1 MQVIETLAEGLKRE
15 LKVVIPAADMKAR
28 LDERLVDAK
37 DKVRING
44 FRPGKV
50 PMGHLKKMYGKSIM
64 ADLVNEL
71 VREKPSEILSSRGEK
86 SATQPA
92 ISMTEDEQEAEKI
105 LSAESDFEFTVAY
118 EIIPAIELKAN
129 DGIKVTRE
137 VVEVS
142 EDEIN
147 EQILKIA
154 ESARTFEP
162 KKGKAADGDRV
173 TMNYLGKVDG
183 EAFDGGAAEDAELVL
198 GSGRFIPGF
207 EDQLVGVKAGDEKT
221 ITVTF
226 PADYPAANLAGK
238 DATFDITVKEVAA
251 AAAVEINDELA
262 EKLVSNRL
270 KS

>member
-1 MQVIETLAEGLKRE
+1 MFPAQCSKVNQRLSEHRRHDVKVRKMQVIETLAEGLKRE

-50 PMGHLKKMYGKSIM
+50 PVGHLKKMYGKSIM

-137 VVEVS
+137 VVEVT

-154 ESARTFEP
+154 ESARTYET
-162 KKGKAADGDRV
+162 KKGKAAEGTGSRFGPLHPRFRRPAGWRQGRRRKDHHRDVPCRLPG
-173 TMNYLGKVDG
+173 G
-183 EAFDGGAAEDAELVL
+183 EPCRQ
-198 GSGRFIPGF
+198 GS
-207 EDQLVGVKAGDEKT
+207 QLRHHRQGSCCRRSG
-221 ITVTF
+221 
-226 PADYPAANLAGK
+226 
-238 DATFDITVKEVAA
+238 
-251 AAAVEINDELA
+251 
-262 EKLVSNRL
+262 
-270 KS
+270 